1 MESERDR
8 FQQAV
13 RVQPRKA
20 GRWLVETFGPR
31 LWRAALLR
39 AGSEDAAADLCQ
51 ETFTAALDQGRRF
64 DGRSEVY
71 TWLYGIFLNKSREH
85 YRGYRREQEV
95 RRDLRPIVEAR
106 LLEDDP
112 VDLAAAAETRGAVR
126 AAIASLPEEMQ
137 ELVCMRYLE
146 GFSGEAMA
154 AATGLSHARV
164 RSRLSEAR
172 ILLRNRLVEKGVQ
185 A

>member
-1 MESERDR
+1 METERAR
-8 FQQAV
+8 FQQTV
-13 RVQPRKA
+13 RERPGEA
-20 GRWLVETFGPR
+20 CRWLVETFGPR

-39 AGSEDAAADLCQ
+39 AGSKDAAADLCQ
-51 ETFTAALDQGRRF
+51 ETFAAALERGHRF

-71 TWLYGIFLNKSREH
+71 TWLYGIFLNKSRERF
-85 YRGYRREQEV
+85 RGSRREQEV

-112 VDLAAAAETRGAVR
+112 ADLAAAAETRNAVR
-126 AAIASLPEEMQ
+126 AVIASLPEEMQ

-172 ILLRNRLVEKGVQ
+172 ILLRNLLVEKGVQ